1 MGSSSNPLGSGES
14 NANNGQNFSNNLYLL
29 GQNQQQYAATEGS
42 GTSLINSAQQ
52 GLGAAQNYEEGVLSG
67 NRSDILATEAP
78 EISSLLT
85 SYDSTRKAE
94 AQLQPRG
101 GGRSA
106 DLNEL
111 PYKELG
117 DVNKLIQTARPEA
130 AKELTSTASAEGY
143 LGSSEEA
150 LAASDVNTSLNFLL
164 GKAGVQLDSAKLQ
177 SQEGQQLGQ
186 AIGTALPQLLLAA
199 GIGG

>member
-1 MGSSSNPLGSGES
+1 MGSSSNPLGSGEPS
-14 NANNGQNFSNNLYLL
+14 GPSGANNLTLL
-29 GQNQQQYAATEGS
+29 GYNQNQIVGS
-42 GTSLINSAQQ
+42 TNTGNELINSAQQ